1 MPQSHPPVPAKL
13 REMLKDYPDHIE
25 QLQQALNSVKDRRIK
40 SIPPFEAAVWAL
52 EDKLDGFIREA
63 RIELADA
70 EASNDPQAVARA
82 KGKEQL
88 MFTSSFKR
96 QWLGDESL
104 HAFFEAADK

>member
-1 MPQSHPPVPAKL
+1 M
-13 REMLKDYPDHIE
+13 
-25 QLQQALNSVKDRRIK
+25 
-40 SIPPFEAAVWAL
+40 

-88 MFTSSFKR
+88 MLTSCLKR
-96 QWLGDESL
+96 HWLGDESL
-104 HAFFEAADK
+104 HAFFEAAER